1 MATAPEEFYAR
12 VLAAAGDERR
22 LPLPD
27 QATWDIF
34 PFEPAGLVIRP
45 LDPLTL
51 PEPPRQGEGGR
62 ECARC
67 ARPHE
72 RVVWSDEHW
81 TLSGFGEPPG
91 VPFAAILE
99 SRAHLDLGD
108 LDDERA
114 AELGRLIVTVERAAQ
129 ALPGVAR
136 VHVNRWGDGGSH
148 LHVFFLGRPAGMLQL
163 RGSCLPLWEEMLP
176 WVPAAAAGLALRSVA
191 AALAG
196 RGGQLHEETSG

>member
-1 MATAPEEFYAR
+1 M
-12 VLAAAGDERR
+12 
-22 LPLPD
+22 
-27 QATWDIF
+27 WDIF
-34 PFEPAGLVIRP
+34 PFEPAGLVARR

-51 PEPPRQGEGGR
+51 PEPPRQGEEGR

-81 TLSGFGEPPG
+81 TLSGFAEPLG

-99 SRAHLDLGD
+99 SRMHLDLGD

-136 VHVNRWGDGGSH
+136 VHVNRWETAARTCMSSSSAGPPGCCNCADRA
-148 LHVFFLGRPAGMLQL
+148 FRYGRRCCPGFRPQ
-163 RGSCLPLWEEMLP
+163 RPVRPCVRWLPLW
-176 WVPAAAAGLALRSVA
+176 PAAAAGPVRESACGWLNAC
-191 AALAG
+191 G
-196 RGGQLHEETSG
+196 